1 MNNVTTERL
10 DKVKVAITIEVDQD
24 RFDAAVMDAYKSM
37 APRINVDGYRKGHAP
52 KAIIEKQYGPEV
64 FYEEAVN
71 SLIPRVY
78 IDVVKELEDIQ
89 PIAKPD
95 MEIVQ
100 LEHGKPFIFKA
111 IVDTKQDIELGE
123 YKGLQIEAISDEVTD

>member
-37 APRINVDGYRKGHAP
+37 APRINVDGFRKGHAP

-71 SLIPRVY
+71 SDRKS
-78 IDVVKELEDIQ
+78 VV
-89 PIAKPD
+89 
-95 MEIVQ
+95 
-100 LEHGKPFIFKA
+100 
-111 IVDTKQDIELGE
+111 
-123 YKGLQIEAISDEVTD
+123 